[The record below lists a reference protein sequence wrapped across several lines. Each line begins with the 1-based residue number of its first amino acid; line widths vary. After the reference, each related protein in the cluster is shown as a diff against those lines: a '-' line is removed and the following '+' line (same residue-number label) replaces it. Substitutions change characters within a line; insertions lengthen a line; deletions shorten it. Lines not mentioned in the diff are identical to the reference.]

1 MHYYVDLCIVVLWF
15 PKFRKYVD
23 IIDSV
28 MSDSSYNRSL
38 GNASIIINVYKYLS
52 NVSNTI
58 KIVGHVPSF
67 LN

>member
-1 MHYYVDLCIVVLWF
+1 MLVYALWF
-15 PKFRKYVD
+15 CGFLNSEKYFD
-23 IIDSV
+23 IIDSD

-38 GNASIIINVYKYLS
+38 GNASIITVYKYLS